1 MFRRFTDNVK
11 LFLKI
16 SLTFGRGYAIIE
28 KMKGGGKM
36 ILWIDLFVVGAIT
49 FILGVLVG
57 VLIGLANNGGEKE

>member
-1 MFRRFTDNVK
+1 
-11 LFLKI
+11 
-16 SLTFGRGYAIIE
+16 
-28 KMKGGGKM
+28 M